1 MKFELTK
8 VRPTFTRHLTG
19 FLLLVLLLLACL
31 TLSACSDEVPGMSRS
46 EAASLTMA
54 DFTGAWYTVLPNG
67 EKWQLVLHADGRFE
81 SLPIRSNRGTI
92 LGRWS
97 VRDGGFVWSYA
108 GGPDT
113 GGVSREINPIILK
126 TDDKFMLSEKM
137 GMTSTYTREP

>member
-1 MKFELTK
+1 MKLELTDTW
-8 VRPTFTRHLTG
+8 P
-19 FLLLVLLLLACL
+19 LLIRALSRLSLPALLLACL
-31 TLSACSDEVPGMSRS
+31 ALAACTDEVPGMSRA
-46 EAASLTMA
+46 EVARLTMD
-54 DFTGAWYTVLPNG
+54 DFAGAWYTVLPNG

-92 LGRWS
+92 IGRWS
-97 VRDGGFVWSYA
+97 VQDGGFVWSYA

-126 TDDKFMLSEKM
+126 TGDKFMLSEKM